1 MNAGDDTM
9 PKSKGKV
16 TVLGATGFLGA
27 HVFKAL
33 LDRGA
38 ETIAFCRSGEL
49 DPDTRL
55 RAMTAY
61 YFDSPLDD
69 EIGKLVRVYDAD
81 ITSEGLEKLLENES
95 FDTIINCA
103 ACVKHFA
110 KDDIIERINVGGVK
124 NLIALAKAKNARLI
138 QISTLSVAGEDVDNT
153 FDPSVKLHENALD
166 FGQDISNK
174 YVNSKFM
181 AESAVLEAI
190 DSGLDAK
197 IIRVGNLMGRQ
208 SDGEFQINSVT
219 NSFIRSLKAY
229 RVLGCFPV
237 SSCDQTVDFSPI
249 DEVAEA
255 ILRLACTG
263 RDFTLF
269 HCANAHEVQ
278 MGDVIEAMNRY
289 GFPVKI
295 VSDAEFK
302 AKLGEAIAD
311 ESRSMLVSGLLTYSS
326 SDSRLRRYIKTDNTF
341 SIKAL
346 YRLGYKWPI
355 TDEAYLMRVIESL
368 DSLGFFDR
376 DDI

>member
-1 MNAGDDTM
+1 
-9 PKSKGKV
+9 
-16 TVLGATGFLGA
+16 
-27 HVFKAL
+27 
-33 LDRGA
+33 
-38 ETIAFCRSGEL
+38 
-49 DPDTRL
+49 
-55 RAMTAY
+55 
-61 YFDSPLDD
+61 
-69 EIGKLVRVYDAD
+69 
-81 ITSEGLEKLLENES
+81 
-95 FDTIINCA
+95 
-103 ACVKHFA
+103 
-110 KDDIIERINVGGVK
+110 
-124 NLIALAKAKNARLI
+124 
-138 QISTLSVAGEDVDNT
+138 
-153 FDPSVKLHENALD
+153 
-166 FGQDISNK
+166 
-174 YVNSKFM
+174 
-181 AESAVLEAI
+181 
-190 DSGLDAK
+190 
-197 IIRVGNLMGRQ
+197 
-208 SDGEFQINSVT
+208 
-219 NSFIRSLKAY
+219 
-229 RVLGCFPV
+229 
-237 SSCDQTVDFSPI
+237 VDFSPI